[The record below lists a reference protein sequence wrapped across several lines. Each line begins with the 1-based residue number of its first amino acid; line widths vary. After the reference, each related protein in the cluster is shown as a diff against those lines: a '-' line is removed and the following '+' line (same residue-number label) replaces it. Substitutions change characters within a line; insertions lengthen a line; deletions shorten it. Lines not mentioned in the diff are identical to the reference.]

1 MSSNRSTATPRHRPS
16 RLLVY
21 WIAGFLIV
29 SAIASITFFNLVR
42 EIVKNWNVT
51 ALAGPSTT
59 NISTEPGA
67 NPVKVEVPEWQ
78 GIERVN
84 VLLLGIDERE
94 VEQGPWRTDTMI
106 ALTIDPA
113 SHTAGMLSIPRDL
126 WVPIPGFEEG
136 KINTAHFLGDATKYP
151 GGGPALAMETV
162 RYDLGIPVQYYIRLN
177 FGGFEQLIDQIGGI
191 DIYVEN
197 TIDDPLYPDCCNGYD
212 PLHIDK
218 GWQHMDGALA
228 LKYARTRHNDQGDFG
243 RAHRQQQVILAVR
256 DKVLKSDMLPTLVTR
271 AGSIADILGNSV
283 QTNLSIDQLIRL
295 ARLSTQIDAKNIKQ
309 ATIDENMTLPYSTPT
324 DPPQDVLIPLRDKIR
339 EVRDQIFGTA
349 PITTSISSGTPGGPP
364 SGLRIIVENG
374 TYVEGLA
381 AKTADHLKSLGF
393 NVISFTSADRFDYA
407 QSRIINYSGQADTAF
422 KLAQTL
428 GLSATNVITI
438 ANGRTDTDIV
448 VTLGSDYHLPA
459 TATAKP

>member
-1 MSSNRSTATPRHRPS
+1 MSSDRSTATPRNRPS
-16 RLLVY
+16 RLLVF
-21 WIAGFLIV
+21 WIFGFLIV

-42 EIVKNWNVT
+42 EIVRNWNVT
-51 ALAGPSTT
+51 ALAGPSAPT
-59 NISTEPGA
+59 NISSDPA
-67 NPVKVEVPEWQ
+67 SNPVKLAVPDWQ

-106 ALTIDPA
+106 VLTIDPA

-126 WVPIPGFEEG
+126 WVPIPGFDEG

-191 DIYVEN
+191 DIYVED
-197 TIDDPLYPDCCNGYD
+197 TIDDPLYPDCCFGYD

-243 RAHRQQQVILAVR
+243 RAHHQQQVILAVR
-256 DKVLKSDMLPTLVTR
+256 DKVLKSDMLPTLVSK
-271 AGSIADILGNSV
+271 AGSLADILGSSV

-295 ARLSTQIDAKNIKQ
+295 AKLATQIDAKNIKQ
-309 ATIDENMTLPYSTPT
+309 ATIDENMTLPYSAPT

-339 EVRDQIFGTA
+339 EVRDQIFGIAPTA
-349 PITTSISSGTPGGPP
+349 DITNTP
-364 SGLRIIVENG
+364 SGPRIIVENG
-374 TYVEGLA
+374 TYTEGLA
-381 AKTADHLKSLGF
+381 AKTADRLKSLGF
-393 NVISFTSADRFDYA
+393 NVIDFVSADRFDYT
-407 QSRIINYSGQADTAF
+407 QSRIINYNDQADTVF

-428 GLSATNVITI
+428 GVSATNVITI
-438 ANGRTDTDIV
+438 ANGRTDADIV

-459 TATAKP
+459 TAKP

>member
-29 SAIASITFFNLVR
+29 SAIASVTFFNLVR

-51 ALAGPSTT
+51 ALAGPSATVNT
-59 NISTEPGA
+59 SNEPGK
-67 NPVKVEVPEWQ
+67 NPAKIEVPEWQ

-94 VEQGPWRTDTMI
+94 VEQGPWRTDTLI
-106 ALTIDPA
+106 VLTIDPA
-113 SHTAGMLSIPRDL
+113 SRTAGMLSIPRDL
-126 WVPIPGFEEG
+126 WVPIPGFDES

-162 RYDLGIPVQYYIRLN
+162 RYNLGIPVQYYLRLN
-177 FGGFEQLIDQIGGI
+177 FGGFEQLIDQIDGI
-191 DIYVEN
+191 DIYVED
-197 TIDDPLYPDCCNGYD
+197 TIDDPKYPDCCNGYD
-212 PLHIDK
+212 PLHIDQ

-228 LKYARTRHNDQGDFG
+228 LKYARTRHNDMGDFG
-243 RAHRQQQVILAVR
+243 RAHHQQQVILAVR
-256 DKVLKSDMLPTLVTR
+256 DKVLKSDMLPTLAAK
-271 AGSIADILGNSV
+271 AGSIADILGHSV

-295 ARLSTQIDAKNIKQ
+295 AKLATQIDAKNIKQ
-309 ATIDENMTLPYSTPT
+309 ATIDENMVLAYNAPT

-339 EVRDQIFGTA
+339 VVRDQIFGAA
-349 PITTSISSGTPGGPP
+349 PMTTSISSGTPGGV
-364 SGLRIIVENG
+364 RIVVENG

-407 QSRIINYSGQADTAF
+407 QSRIININGQADTA
-422 KLAQTL
+422 
-428 GLSATNVITI
+428 
-438 ANGRTDTDIV
+438 
-448 VTLGSDYHLPA
+448 
-459 TATAKP
+459 

>member
-1 MSSNRSTATPRHRPS
+1 MSSNRSTTTTPRHRPS
-16 RLLVY
+16 RLLIY
-21 WIAGFLIV
+21 WITGFMLV

-51 ALAGPSTT
+51 ALTGPSAT

-67 NPVKVEVPEWQ
+67 SPVKVEVPEWQ

-106 ALTIDPA
+106 VLTIDPA
-113 SHTAGMLSIPRDL
+113 SRTAGMLSIPRDL
-126 WVPIPGFEEG
+126 WVPIPGFNEG

-162 RYDLGIPVQYYIRLN
+162 RYNLGIPVQYYIRLN
-177 FGGFEQLIDQIGGI
+177 FGGFEQLIDQIGGV
-191 DIYVEN
+191 DIYVEE

-212 PLHIDK
+212 PLHIDP

-256 DKVLKSDMLPTLVTR
+256 DKVLKSDMLPTLVTK
-271 AGSIADILGNSV
+271 AGSIAGILGDSV
-283 QTNLSIDQLIRL
+283 QTNLSIDQLVRL
-295 ARLSTQIDAKNIKQ
+295 AKLATEIDAKNIKQ
-309 ATIDENMTLPYSTPT
+309 ATIDENMTLPYNAPT
-324 DPPQDVLIPLRDKIR
+324 DPPQDVLIPLLDKIR
-339 EVRDQIFGTA
+339 VVRDQIFGITPVANA
-349 PITTSISSGTPGGPP
+349 PSSAP
-364 SGLRIIVENG
+364 SGPRIIVENG
-374 TYVEGLA
+374 TFIEGLA
-381 AKTADHLKSLGF
+381 AKTADRLKSLGF
-393 NVISFTSADRFDYA
+393 NVISFTSADRFDYT
-407 QSRIINYSGQADTAF
+407 QSRIINISNQADTAF

-428 GLSATNVITI
+428 GLSATNVITL

-448 VTLGSDYHLPA
+448 VTLGGDYHLPA
-459 TATAKP
+459 TTTAKP